1 MAVLKWTY
9 TGEKQASVSIEKEGT
24 EKSQLVETE
33 RQLRIGRWE
42 DEENHH
48 TLVRTMTVRRSHTGT
63 IKPAP
68 SSAAGK
74 RRRDVLKVIVPRT
87 LDVNVYAPPKLS
99 AEVPALRENTNYL
112 DVLVFSCKL
121 IKLREREPSAGSPNL
136 RPSAPEEMMWG
147 LLTRLCD
154 LGAAGVC
161 DAEQL
166 LKALLER
173 RHGALGLENEQAL
186 RLTVPS
192 GFIRLIISLLRLFL
206 LLVVKADDALPSSVV
221 VHGRRGRNSNIN
233 GVYIRDYACEGP
245 CFRRPD
251 YAGGRAVFLYFEG
264 EWRLGPS
271 PEHGSVWAFA
281 QSISSSPLLIDVHW
295 KVWDGQQ
302 VVQDPDLRVSDLS
315 LIPQVL
321 DLSFADNSPPE
332 LKQAQGVLMQQPG
345 LWDGRPYYKHT
356 AFQEL
361 FLLCSAE
368 GWRLGPLPLGVGLG
382 VRAPVLLSR
391 SPAAVPQEILEP
403 WVFIGHMEKLP
414 PGAVRLRPID
424 GAPTHMPVSHP
435 RHIVI
440 EGLSAGDGAANGVY
454 RLAPEPLNNK
464 PVYHKV
470 DTFRTS
476 SLWFTG
482 GDWRFGPSI
491 EDGRVWAYAT
501 ADLLSSDA
509 NWRSFQ
515 GQVQEVQ
522 ILDAKVAIPESIFIS
537 GHEFV
542 QEKQFCDARPVYG
555 ATLSKA
561 SAAKGNDTSHSEGPV
576 KVFLYFRAHQSEWWL
591 GPVVGGTEF
600 LARATGSLFQV
611 IPRIEDL
618 QWRVQIEEPQG
629 RHEAEQDV
637 EQSDLMQT
645 PEDLSWPRLIC
656 SFTMA
661 ASGILLWSFRGF
673 WSPGAAKKGQGA
685 LGAQEKKGDGPSFL
699 VCETFLVLAPQS
711 SPFLQSWKHHLRSKQ
726 QVP

>member
-1 MAVLKWTY
+1 MELHC
-9 TGEKQASVSIEKEGT
+9 E
-24 EKSQLVETE
+24 L
-33 RQLRIGRWE
+33 
-42 DEENHH
+42 
-48 TLVRTMTVRRSHTGT
+48 
-63 IKPAP
+63 
-68 SSAAGK
+68 
-74 RRRDVLKVIVPRT
+74 
-87 LDVNVYAPPKLS
+87 
-99 AEVPALRENTNYL
+99 AEVRVVGLFL
-112 DVLVFSCKL
+112 SCSTWLAVNL
-121 IKLREREPSAGSPNL
+121 ISWSNR
-136 RPSAPEEMMWG
+136 
-147 LLTRLCD
+147 
-154 LGAAGVC
+154 
-161 DAEQL
+161 
-166 LKALLER
+166 
-173 RHGALGLENEQAL
+173 
-186 RLTVPS
+186 
-192 GFIRLIISLLRLFL
+192 IISLLRLFL

-356 AFQEL
+356 AFQDFFFLFVREPWSKNPRGFSMSYCPSSQEL